1 MKKVIRILICALAVC
16 LLASSCTKT
25 TLNSI
30 LIGGKWELV
39 HILTYDDANYAT
51 PIDTWNPAQDGL
63 RIYYEFMDDR
73 SITYSEISTLGQGGT
88 TITGTWAVDGSSLV
102 VRFPRNATTYHIDTA
117 NLTDL
122 ILFLDYTD
130 AQTGKKYHE
139 VTTLKKY

>member
-1 MKKVIRILICALAVC
+1 MKKAIRILICALAVC
-16 LLASSCTKT
+16 LLASSCIKT

-51 PIDTWNPAQDGL
+51 PIDT
-63 RIYYEFMDDR
+63 
-73 SITYSEISTLGQGGT
+73 
-88 TITGTWAVDGSSLV
+88 
-102 VRFPRNATTYHIDTA
+102 A

-122 ILFLDYTD
+122 ILFLGYTD